1 MLIETMAA
9 SGIFVDTNLLVLLVI
24 GLTDKNLI
32 SRHKRV
38 NRRFN
43 AGDFELLCRLLNQ
56 YPRLLVTPNT
66 LTEASNLLAQHRE
79 PQKSRILDK
88 LAELI
93 TVSHEIYVESGV
105 ASRNNTFNRLGLTDA
120 ALLEEISAY
129 KPLLTVDVNLYYAGL
144 TKGSNASLNFEH
156 LRFS

>member
-1 MLIETMAA
+1 MAS
-9 SGIFVDTNLLVLLVI
+9 SGIFVDANLLVLLVI

-38 NRRFN
+38 NRRFD
-43 AGDFELLCRLLNQ
+43 ASDFELLCRFLNQ
-56 YPRLLVTPNT
+56 HPRLLVTPNT

-93 TVSHEIYVESGV
+93 TGSHEIYVESDV

-120 ALLEEISAY
+120 ALLEEISAD

-144 TKGSNASLNFEH
+144 KKDSNASLNFEH
-156 LRFS
+156 LRFA

>member
-1 MLIETMAA
+1 MAA
-9 SGIFVDTNLLVLLVI
+9 SGIFVDANLLVLLVV

-32 SRHKRV
+32 SKHKRV
-38 NRRFN
+38 RQRFD
-43 AGDFELLCRLLNQ
+43 AGDFELLCRIVSQ

-93 TVSHEIYVESGV
+93 TGSREIYVESGV

-120 ALLEEISAY
+120 ALLEEISAER
-129 KPLLTVDVNLYYAGL
+129 PLITVDVNLYYAGQR
-144 TKGSNASLNFEH
+144 KDSSASVNFEH